1 MPSAANTRQSRR
13 SNRNGRPVEA
23 ATANITVAASRKLA
37 ASTSNGGQSATAS
50 LATEK
55 AEAQSNAKT
64 ATSTG
69 NGNGN
74 DNRNTG
80 SRAALAPKLKCAVR
94 MGHVLSRDPDRVAH
108 CNLEIK

>member
-13 SNRNGRPVEA
+13 SSRNGRPVEA
-23 ATANITVAASRKLA
+23 ATANITVAASRKRA
-37 ASTSNGGQSATAS
+37 ARMSNGGQSATAS

-55 AEAQSNAKT
+55 AEAQSNAKA

-69 NGNGN
+69 SG
-74 DNRNTG
+74 NRNTG
-80 SRAALAPKLKCAVR
+80 SRAALAPKLTCALR